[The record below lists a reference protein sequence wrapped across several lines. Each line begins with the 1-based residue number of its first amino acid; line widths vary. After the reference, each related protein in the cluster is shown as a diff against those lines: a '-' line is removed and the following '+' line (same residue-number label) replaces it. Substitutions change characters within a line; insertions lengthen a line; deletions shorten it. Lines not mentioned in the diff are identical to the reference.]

1 MLEPYSSQEN
11 ISNGRVS
18 ESYCIKVNNIVLFR
32 FTKRDRNNGGF
43 QRLTVVIVEIFSQ
56 VPPLE
61 LIRCRRR

>member
-1 MLEPYSSQEN
+1 MQ
-11 ISNGRVS
+11 RV
-18 ESYCIKVNNIVLFR
+18 IVLKLIDNIVLFR

-56 VPPLE
+56 VPPPE